1 VIYALVALA
10 LAAVAMAS
18 VAVVATRAWGEEKA
32 GRVYSDQAR
41 IAAMKEVELAH
52 GKVRQLAADRDGALA
67 EARVLREMLD
77 EVGVDVPA
85 GRGVVELRAG
95 LRRAADRAVTATGAE
110 TDAPR
115 VSHDAPTPAA
125 AAGGSLARGGLP
137 GGRG

>member
-1 VIYALVALA
+1 VIYAIVALA
-10 LAAVAMAS
+10 LALAGMAT

-52 GKVRQLAADRDGALA
+52 AQVREMAADRDSALA
-67 EARVLREMLD
+67 EAKVLREMLD
-77 EVGVDVPA
+77 EVGVAVPA

-110 TDAPR
+110 TDVPR
-115 VSHDAPTPAA
+115 VSHESPTPAA
-125 AAGGSLARGGLP
+125 AAGGGLARGGVP